1 MWMMTGTLAVI
12 ACVWILFGWFTMGN
26 ARRRVRGGLLSLSMT
41 GLFAPLLLVKLGEQ
55 YGFMGV
61 QVGLTTLFG
70 LFAGAFFF
78 VALGWT
84 GRPAKVRKVRTLSE
98 DPDLF

>member
-1 MWMMTGTLAVI
+1 MWMMVSALGLV
-12 ACVWILFGWFTMGN
+12 ACVWIGFGWFTIGN
-26 ARRRVRGGLLSLSMT
+26 AKRRVWGGLFSLSMT
-41 GLFAPLLLVKLGEQ
+41 LFAPLFLVKLGEQ
-55 YGFMGV
+55 YGFVGI
-61 QVGLTTLFG
+61 QVGLTALFG
-70 LFAGAFFF
+70 VLAGAFFF